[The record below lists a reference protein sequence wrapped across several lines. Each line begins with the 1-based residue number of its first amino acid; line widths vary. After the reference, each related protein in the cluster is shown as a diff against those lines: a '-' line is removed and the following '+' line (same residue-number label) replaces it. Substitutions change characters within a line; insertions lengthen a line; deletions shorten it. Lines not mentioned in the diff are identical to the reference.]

1 MKHLI
6 LIITFT
12 FIAQQLIAQCP
23 DGYVTDKQNLVFN
36 GNFSNGNQG
45 FTSDYQWARER
56 SFSGGPML
64 EEGYYSIVSNPAYVH
79 YHFAKCY
86 DHSKLGTMMV
96 VNGSKKLDEIV
107 WKQTIQV
114 KKQTTYF
121 FSCWIA
127 SALSTSPA
135 QLKFSINN
143 KNLGTPILA
152 SSKTCDWKQ
161 FFITWESEDDT
172 EISISLVN
180 QNSALDGNDFILDDI
195 TFYECTTPNFDVQLE
210 KAKVGEVIELRK
222 IFFETAKSELKD
234 ESFNQLNLLAD
245 YLKRNKNIEI
255 EIVGHTDNVGNDD
268 TNLKLSYDRANS
280 VSIYLQNKGIE
291 KARLNIVGYGE
302 TQPIDSNET
311 LEGRLL
317 NRRVEFKIIKM

>member
-1 MKHLI
+1 MKNLI
-6 LIITFT
+6 PIIIFT

-36 GNFSNGNQG
+36 GDFSNGNQG
-45 FTSDYQWARER
+45 FTSDYQWSREH
-56 SFSGGPML
+56 SYSGGPML
-64 EEGYYSIVSNPAYVH
+64 EEGNYSIVSNPVYVH
-79 YHFAKCY
+79 HHFAKCY

-96 VNGSKKLDEIV
+96 VNGSRKLDEIV

-127 SALSTSPA
+127 SAHSLSPA
-135 QLKFSINN
+135 KLKFSINN

-152 SSKTCDWKQ
+152 SSSTCDWKQ
-161 FFITWESEDDT
+161 FFITWESGDDT
-172 EISISLVN
+172 EISISIVN
-180 QNSALDGNDFILDDI
+180 QNTAFDGNDFILDDI
-195 TFYECTTPNFDVQLE
+195 TFYECTTPNFDTQLK

-245 YLKRNKNIEI
+245 YLQRNTNIEI
-255 EIVGHTDNVGNDD
+255 KIVGHTDNVGNDVS
-268 TNLKLSYDRANS
+268 NLKLSKDRANS

-291 KARLNIVGYGE
+291 KARLNVVGYGE

-311 LEGRLL
+311 LEGRQL